1 MSFAVIGLCLNASAD
16 FQDKKRL
23 VEKLLP
29 GGQLEGQS
37 IVGCGIALSIACIN
51 IIIFSFW
58 NSLYILKDKCPQAI
72 RKRFPEAFSSKAMS
86 AAVIFLTPINIAQSY
101 FTATGRA
108 HASSTLL
115 PDETVERMVE
125 FSGES
130 LEFKD
135 RVIVVDYTVISWI
148 IWLTLIAGI
157 CLEISKFSRAEYG
170 ETEKERPRA

>member
-86 AAVIFLTPINIAQSY
+86 AALFH
-101 FTATGRA
+101 ATGRA